1 MYSEKP
7 VKNSLRYL
15 YRGAI
20 HEAGY
25 AGEAVELLLNRL
37 DYAALAAAFQQRA
50 ERVYAYQIRDGE
62 STPMSFHGRDL
73 LEQQAVRL
81 YENASVP
88 ASKTSGEIETG
99 GSFEI
104 WMKEDGNLVTL
115 YCVSVRF
122 EKGGFKT
129 EYREIRGYPFVR
141 GLTLNLERLTEE
153 LRGLYES

>member
-1 MYSEKP
+1 MYSEKL

-15 YRGAI
+15 YQGAI

-25 AGEAVELLLNRL
+25 AGETVELLLGQL
-37 DYAALAAAFQQRA
+37 DYAALADAFQQRA

-62 STPMSFHGRDL
+62 SPQLNFLGRDL
-73 LEQQAVRL
+73 LEQRAVRL

-88 ASKTSGEIETG
+88 ASKTSGEIETD

-104 WMKEDGNLVTL
+104 WMKEDGNLVTV

-122 EKGGFKT
+122 EKSGYKT

-141 GLTLNLERLTEE
+141 GLTLNLERFTEE
-153 LRGLYES
+153 LQGLYES